1 MIDGRIRHLS
11 ISGAGFFFP
20 FHHGVIQALLEAGAV
35 SKDVLVHG
43 SSSGALVAFGMLNH
57 LDGVA
62 PFSYFMARLAKA
74 IGSGGWGNWRTL
86 ALTNMA
92 EVIEES
98 LAEYPLDK
106 DAYKRLSGRLF
117 VNVTRARDESVLVSE
132 FTSNE
137 DLRLAIHTS
146 TYIPVLFARPKPF
159 RGQNCFD
166 GGLSRFL
173 YNFPGGVETLK
184 VSDKPRGAFYSEPS
198 TRDTLLADIHADPD
212 LGWLGAFIPYIPPE
226 KYAMHAHG
234 YDRAVEWLRTR
245 RDIPA
250 RLPGLL

>member
-1 MIDGRIRHLS
+1 MNDGRIRHLS

-20 FHHGVIQALLEAGAV
+20 FHAGVIQALLEAGAV
-35 SKDVLVHG
+35 SRDVLVHG

-74 IGSGGWGNWRTL
+74 IGTVGWGSFRSL
-86 ALTNMA
+86 SLTNMA
-92 EVIEES
+92 EVLEES
-98 LAEYPLDK
+98 FAEYPLDK

-117 VNVTRARDESVLVSE
+117 VNVTRARDESTLVSE

-137 DLRLAIHTS
+137 DMLLAIRTS

-159 RGQNCFD
+159 RGETHFD

-184 VSDKPRGAFYSEPS
+184 VSDAVRGAFYTEPS
-198 TRDTLLADIHADPD
+198 TRDRLLADIHAESD
-212 LGWLGAFIPYIPPE
+212 LGWLGAFIPYFPPD

-234 YDRAVEWLRTR
+234 YDRALAWLRTR

-250 RLPGLL
+250 TLPGLL